1 MQNQKSSRLEKIQEW
16 LRSELSKDK
25 VELNKEKLDFI
36 KMIKNNSKEEILPK
50 KEKLSLLFKIY
61 DANIYIYIYIFQ

>member
-16 LRSELSKDK
+16 LKSELSKDK

-50 KEKLSLLFKIY
+50 KEKLSLWKRISRVLIGR
-61 DANIYIYIYIFQ
+61 

>member
-1 MQNQKSSRLEKIQEW
+1 MHNQKSSRLEKIQEW

-50 KEKLSLLFKIY
+50 KEKLSLWKRISRVLIGR
-61 DANIYIYIYIFQ
+61 

>member
-50 KEKLSLLFKIY
+50 KEKLSFH
-61 DANIYIYIYIFQ
+61 

>member
-50 KEKLSLLFKIY
+50 KEKLSLWKRISRGLIGR
-61 DANIYIYIYIFQ
+61 

>member
-50 KEKLSLLFKIY
+50 KENYHYGKESRGY
-61 DANIYIYIYIFQ
+61 

>member
-50 KEKLSLLFKIY
+50 KEKLSLWKRISRVLIGR
-61 DANIYIYIYIFQ
+61 

>member
-1 MQNQKSSRLEKIQEW
+1 MQNQKSNHLEKIQEW

-36 KMIKNNSKEEILPK
+36 RMIKNNSKEEILPK
-50 KEKLSLLFKIY
+50 KEKLSLWKRISRVLIGR
-61 DANIYIYIYIFQ
+61 

>member
-36 KMIKNNSKEEILPK
+36 KMIKNNSKEEILTK
-50 KEKLSLLFKIY
+50 KEKLSLWKRISRVLIGR
-61 DANIYIYIYIFQ
+61 